1 MTKLV
6 NCYQCDTR
14 ILMYHMHKMERKV
27 LRISGLKIIVLVSLH
42 DSFTQIQ
49 NIWTHIIP

>member
-6 NCYQCDTR
+6 NFYQCDTR

-42 DSFTQIQ
+42 RFTQIQ